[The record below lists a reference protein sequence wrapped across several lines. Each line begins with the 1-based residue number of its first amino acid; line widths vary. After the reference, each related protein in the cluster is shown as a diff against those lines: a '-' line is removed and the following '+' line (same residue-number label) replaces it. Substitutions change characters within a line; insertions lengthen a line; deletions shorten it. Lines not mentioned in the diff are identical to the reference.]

1 MLNED
6 LQRLKD
12 ILFEVLERKKDEIS
26 EDSWRA
32 VTEISKEIQAL
43 EQFRR

>member
-26 EDSWRA
+26 ENSWQA
-32 VTEISKEIQAL
+32 VVEISKEIQAL
-43 EQFRR
+43 ERFRR